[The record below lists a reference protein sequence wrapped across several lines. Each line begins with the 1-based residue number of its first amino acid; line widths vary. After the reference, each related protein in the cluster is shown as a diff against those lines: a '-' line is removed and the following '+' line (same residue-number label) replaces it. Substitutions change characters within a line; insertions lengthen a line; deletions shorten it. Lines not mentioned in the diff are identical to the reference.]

1 MNDEVQAQGIP
12 VEVLKQERAINL
24 YLIAVGALAI
34 MGILFVI
41 GVIALAWVD
50 RALPEGAWVVLGSI
64 IAGLVGMVAVQS
76 RDDGQAA

>member
-1 MNDEVQAQGIP
+1 MQNEVQAQGIP
-12 VEVLKQERAINL
+12 VEILKRRESVWL

-41 GVIALAWVD
+41 GMIGLAWAG

-76 RDDGQAA
+76 QKTE